1 MFELNEAVRGRLIGP
16 KTWDRI
22 VRIFFGIFLSS
33 VAVQKISWAA
43 CVKCLNCA
51 LKSMLDMKKAGN
63 GHETRVHKVNR

>member
-16 KTWDRI
+16 VTKLGTELLEN
-22 VRIFFGIFLSS
+22 FFRIFLSS

-43 CVKCLNCA
+43 CVNCLNCA

-63 GHETRVHKVNR
+63 GRETRVH

>member
-1 MFELNEAVRGRLIGP
+1 MFELNEAVRDCLIGP

-22 VRIFFGIFLSS
+22 VRIFFWIFLSS
-33 VAVQKISWAA
+33 VAVQKISWAV

-63 GHETRVHKVNR
+63 GHETRVH